1 MFAFGVRADK
11 GGFRLGMGCLLMTQ
25 SGNWGVAGGD
35 ENHTAPLRIEK
46 SDDQIVALQQG
57 S

>member
-1 MFAFGVRADK
+1 
-11 GGFRLGMGCLLMTQ
+11 MTQ

-35 ENHTAPLRIEK
+35 ENNAAPLRIEK